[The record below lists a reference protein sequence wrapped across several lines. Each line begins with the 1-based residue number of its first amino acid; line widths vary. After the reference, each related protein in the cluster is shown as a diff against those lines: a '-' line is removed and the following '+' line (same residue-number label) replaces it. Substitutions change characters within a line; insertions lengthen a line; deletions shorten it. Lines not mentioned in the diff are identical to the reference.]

1 MWELALTLRYISR
14 VPLMSRNAYDIIFR
28 VVELGVALWF
38 PCVLWNCMSPEQLW
52 ILNPKKIL
60 KKLDIDRSL
69 ELGQPGQLKSE
80 CVIWI
85 SPNKLISRLC
95 TEWVIFTPIMAVVLI
110 IVGKIQIN
118 IIKLHIENHTYF
130 CFIVVASIEEY
141 VYSCC

>member
-1 MWELALTLRYISR
+1 MIDNPKQYDFEILQRLKLGQHCISR

-69 ELGQPGQLKSE
+69 ELGQSVQQE
-80 CVIWI
+80 CEYLVLLTSSGTNLYTQVIT
-85 SPNKLISRLC
+85 LM
-95 TEWVIFTPIMAVVLI
+95 FI
-110 IVGKIQIN
+110 IDD
-118 IIKLHIENHTYF
+118 
-130 CFIVVASIEEY
+130 
-141 VYSCC
+141 

>member
-1 MWELALTLRYISR
+1 MGCYTEGLPYYKELRPTYQCVLR

-69 ELGQPGQLKSE
+69 ELGQTVQQQKGECLALLRDTGQT
-80 CVIWI
+80 
-85 SPNKLISRLC
+85 RR
-95 TEWVIFTPIMAVVLI
+95 
-110 IVGKIQIN
+110 IN
-118 IIKLHIENHTYF
+118 RK
-130 CFIVVASIEEY
+130 
-141 VYSCC
+141 